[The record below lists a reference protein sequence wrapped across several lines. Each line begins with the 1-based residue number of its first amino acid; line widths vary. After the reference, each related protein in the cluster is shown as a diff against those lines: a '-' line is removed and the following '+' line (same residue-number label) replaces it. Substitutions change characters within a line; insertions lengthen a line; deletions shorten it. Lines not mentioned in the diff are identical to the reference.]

1 MNCGRNTKKHLKKKN
16 KMKNKNDL
24 WINIGIII
32 ACLGLLTIIGIV
44 LYKCF
49 LTSVSL
55 FIFICG
61 IILFVIGVGIIA
73 INDKNGIL

>member
-1 MNCGRNTKKHLKKKN
+1 
-16 KMKNKNDL
+16 MKNKNDL
-24 WINIGIII
+24 WTNIGMTV
-32 ACLGLLTIIGIV
+32 ACLGLLTTIGIL

-61 IILFVIGVGIIA
+61 IILFVIGVGIVA
-73 INDKNGIL
+73 INNKNDI